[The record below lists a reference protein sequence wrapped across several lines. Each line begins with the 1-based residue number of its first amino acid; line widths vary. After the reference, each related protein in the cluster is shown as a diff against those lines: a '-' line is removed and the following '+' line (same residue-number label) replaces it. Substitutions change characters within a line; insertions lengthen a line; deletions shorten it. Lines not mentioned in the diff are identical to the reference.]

1 MRFTVSLICW
11 LGLCGA
17 AGAGSL
23 PQVELAPAQP
33 APGEV
38 FRVTVHGVEGGDAVR
53 ATFGDRE
60 FALWQLS
67 DTTWEGLAAVDR
79 EQAPGQASLLLS
91 VLRQQDRQPLA
102 ALTMTVAP
110 REYPEQHLRVQEG
123 MVHLSPEDQ
132 ERAARENRV
141 IRKVLGRRT
150 AERLWQ
156 TPFAMPLSG
165 PVTSAFGVRRVYNG
179 TPKSY
184 HSGLDIAA
192 PRGAPVHAAGAGTVA
207 LVGDYFYTGHTVFV
221 DHGLGL
227 YTAYFH
233 LDTVAVREEQ
243 QVAAGGELG
252 QVGSTGRS
260 TGPHLHWG
268 VYLSGRKADPLSLL
282 HAFGAAGGG
291 ETP

>member
-1 MRFTVSLICW
+1 MRFTLLTIAW
-11 LGLCGA
+11 LALCGA
-17 AGAGSL
+17 PGVGAA
-23 PQVELAPAQP
+23 PQVALEPPQP

-38 FRVTVHGVEGGDAVR
+38 FRVTVDGVPAGEGVQA
-53 ATFGDRE
+53 AFGERE
-60 FALWQLS
+60 FALWQVS
-67 DTTWEGLAAVDR
+67 DRSWEGLAAVDR
-79 EQAPGQASLLLS
+79 DQPPGAADLQLS
-91 VLRQQDRQPLA
+91 VLRRGSRQPLVT
-102 ALTMTVAP
+102 LPVTVAA
-110 REYPEQHLRVQEG
+110 REYPEQHLRVREG
-123 MVHLSPEDQ
+123 MVNLSPGDQ
-132 ERAARENRV
+132 ARAADENRR
-141 IRKVLGRRT
+141 IRKVLGRRS
-150 AERLWQ
+150 AVRLWQ

-192 PRGAPVHAAGAGTVA
+192 PRGTVVRSAGAGTVA
-207 LVGDYFYTGHTVFV
+207 LVGDFFYTGNTVIV

-233 LDTVAVREEQ
+233 LDAVAVGEEQ
-243 QVAAGGELG
+243 EVPAAGELG

-282 HAFGAAGGG
+282 HLFGAAGGG